1 MLYYFVTSPLLNL
14 CHLQMTQQLAQ
25 SSSGRGPV
33 NESIH
38 SKEPA
43 KMKFWNQRLYMQTR
57 HTVPPFPIKSPFAK
71 LCKTNRNYPNL
82 YNLFGSWPHRRK
94 LTFWHWCFCEMT
106 KTCLSGFP
114 QCSVRTHICLLTFQ
128 LYHTNMQFLHCFE
141 KIGHSSFVSQSRVG
155 ISHGVLDQKSFLSNS
170 VKTLVL

>member
-1 MLYYFVTSPLLNL
+1 MAWIKICLALVNALFPGLVSALYVFTGCLLCLFQQMNVILCFFTSPLLNL

-25 SSSGRGPV
+25 SSSCSVPV

-43 KMKFWNQRLYMQTR
+43 KMKFWNQGHYMQAR

-71 LCKTNRNYPNL
+71 FCKSNRNDPNL
-82 YNLFGSWPHRRK
+82 HETSLGPGLIGASWHSASG
-94 LTFWHWCFCEMT
+94 TFEMT

-114 QCSVRTHICLLTFQ
+114 HCSVRTHFCL
-128 LYHTNMQFLHCFE
+128 
-141 KIGHSSFVSQSRVG
+141 
-155 ISHGVLDQKSFLSNS
+155 
-170 VKTLVL
+170 